1 MLLCVFRDR
10 VEAGRGLAAELVG
23 SVEPPVVV
31 LGVARGGVI
40 VAAEVAREL
49 GAPLDV
55 VIPRKL
61 GAPGN
66 PELGIGAVAP
76 GVRVVDSVGARMLGV
91 DDAYIEAEAGRQE
104 AEIER
109 RTAAYRQG
117 KPPVDLHGATAVV
130 VDDGVATGVTAV
142 AALRWARSQGPASVV
157 FAAPV
162 GPQGIERRLANECDR
177 CVVLLTPSDLRAV
190 GRWYERF
197 EQTTDA
203 QVGEALRAAAEERG
217 TP

>member
-1 MLLCVFRDR
+1 MLLSVFRDR
-10 VEAGRGLAAELVG
+10 VDAGRRLANDLAG

-40 VAAEVAREL
+40 VAAEVARAL

-76 GVRVVDSVGARMLGV
+76 GIRVVDEAGVRMLRV
-91 DDAYIEAEAGRQE
+91 DESYIEAEASRQE

-117 KPPVDLHGATAVV
+117 KPPVDLEGVTAVV

-142 AALRWARSQGPASVV
+142 AALRWARSRGAATVV

-162 GPQGIERRLANECDR
+162 GPQGIERRLAGECDR
-177 CVVLLTPSDLRAV
+177 CVVLLTPRDLQAV
-190 GRWYERF
+190 GRWYELF
-197 EQTTDA
+197 DQTTDA
-203 QVGEALRAAAEERG
+203 QVGEALRASSEG
-217 TP
+217 GGP

>member
-1 MLLCVFRDR
+1 MWESELFEDR
-10 VEAGRGLAAELVG
+10 ADAGRRLGVALAG
-23 SVEPPVVV
+23 TVEPPVVV

-40 VAAEVAREL
+40 VGAEVARAL
-49 GAPLDV
+49 GSPLDV

-76 GVRVVDSVGARMLGV
+76 GVRVVDRGIMRALGV
-91 DDAYIEAEAGRQE
+91 DDAYVEREARRQE

-117 KPPVDLHGATAVV
+117 SPPAGVHGATAVV

-142 AALRWARSQGPASVV
+142 AALRWARAQGASSVIM
-157 FAAPV
+157 AAPV
-162 GPQGIERRLANECDR
+162 GPEGVERRLAAECDR
-177 CVVLLTPSDLRAV
+177 CVILLTPRNLRAV
-190 GRWYERF
+190 GQWYERF
-197 EQTTDA
+197 DQTTDA
-203 QVGEALRAAAEERG
+203 QVRDALEAASGDR
-217 TP
+217 

>member
-10 VEAGRGLAAELVG
+10 IDAGRRLAVELEG
-23 SVEPPVVV
+23 TIEPPVVV

-40 VAAEVAREL
+40 VAAEVARAL

-76 GVRVVDSVGARMLGV
+76 GIRVVDQAGVRMLGV
-91 DDAYIEAEAGRQE
+91 DDAYIEAEARRQE

-117 KPPVDLHGATAVV
+117 RPPVDLAGTTAVV

-142 AALRWARSQGPASVV
+142 AALRWARSRGAASVI

-162 GPQGIERRLANECDR
+162 GPRGIERRLADECDR
-177 CVVLLTPSDLRAV
+177 CVILLTPIDLLAV
-190 GRWYERF
+190 GRWYRRF
-197 EQTTDA
+197 DQTTDE
-203 QVGEALRAAAEERG
+203 QVTEALRAADEELDR
-217 TP
+217 

>member
-1 MLLCVFRDR
+1 MLLSVFRDR
-10 VEAGRGLAAELVG
+10 VDAGRRLAAELKG
-23 SVEPPVVV
+23 TIEPPVVV

-40 VAAEVAREL
+40 VAAEVARAL

-76 GVRVVDSVGARMLGV
+76 GIRVVDQAGVRMLGV
-91 DDAYIEAEAGRQE
+91 DDAYIEAEARRQGT
-104 AEIER
+104 EIER

-117 KPPVDLHGATAVV
+117 RPPVDLEGATAVV

-142 AALRWARSQGPASVV
+142 AALRWARSQEAASVI

-162 GPQGIERRLANECDR
+162 GPRGIDRRLAGECDR
-177 CVVLLTPSDLRAV
+177 CVVVLTPIDLLAV
-190 GRWYERF
+190 GRWYRRF
-197 EQTTDA
+197 DQTTDE
-203 QVGEALRAAAEERG
+203 QVTEAIRAADEERDR
-217 TP
+217 

>member
-1 MLLCVFRDR
+1 MLTSVFADRRD
-10 VEAGRGLAAELVG
+10 AGRRLSAALLDEKLD
-23 SVEPPVVV
+23 PPVVV

-40 VAAEVAREL
+40 VAAEVARAL

-76 GVRVVDSVGARMLGV
+76 GVRVVDPIAVARLQV
-91 DDAYIEAEAGRQE
+91 DDAYVDAEASRQE

-109 RTAAYRQG
+109 RLGAYRPETAA
-117 KPPVDLHGATAVV
+117 PDLVGATAVV
-130 VDDGVATGVTAV
+130 VDDGVATGVTAI
-142 AALRWARSQGPASVV
+142 AALRWAKRQGAVLVV

-162 GPQGIERRLANECDR
+162 GPRSVERRLAKECDR
-177 CVVLLTPSDLRAV
+177 CVVPLTPEGLRAV
-190 GRWYERF
+190 GQWYERF
-197 EQTTDA
+197 DQTTDDE
-203 QVGEALRAAAEERG
+203 VRAALAGARETR
-217 TP
+217 